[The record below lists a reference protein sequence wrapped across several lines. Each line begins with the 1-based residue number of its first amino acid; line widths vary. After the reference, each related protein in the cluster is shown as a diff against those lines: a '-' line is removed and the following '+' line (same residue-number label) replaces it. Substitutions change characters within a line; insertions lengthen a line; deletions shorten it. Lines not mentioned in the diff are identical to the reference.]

1 VKTKLIYVILKRGA
15 DNNMFVFSPR
25 YILV

>member
-15 DNNMFVFSPR
+15 DNNMFVFSYR